1 MTACKCNPLKCFRDD
16 KESNV
21 TKKTEVY
28 VIIHTY
34 DYSVQHFLQ
43 WLDKTSKQKKGMKTT
58 QHLPH
63 PAPNLSNDNATSQ
76 KSKAELIKVSDSDE
90 DVVELIKDD
99 EEELGVYS
107 SLF

>member
-1 MTACKCNPLKCFRDD
+1 
-16 KESNV
+16 
-21 TKKTEVY
+21 
-28 VIIHTY
+28 
-34 DYSVQHFLQ
+34 
-43 WLDKTSKQKKGMKTT
+43 MKTT
-58 QHLPH
+58 QHIPH
-63 PAPNLSNDNATSQ
+63 PAPNLSHDNATSQ